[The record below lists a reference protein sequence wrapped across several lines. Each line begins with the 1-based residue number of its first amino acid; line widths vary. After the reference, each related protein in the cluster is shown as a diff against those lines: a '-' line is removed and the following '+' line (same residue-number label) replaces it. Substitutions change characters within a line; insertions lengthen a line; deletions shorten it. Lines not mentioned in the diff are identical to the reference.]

1 MLLGDFHTHSTL
13 DDGKSTLAEM
23 AAAAYDLGVTHFGFS
38 GHSFETYGQ
47 DFCLSRENV
56 PVYLETARK
65 LQEEYR
71 GRMEIFVGLEL
82 DYFGE
87 KPEGLDYAIGS
98 VHGLRLEEGRC
109 RYVDASAQT
118 SQQTVDECF
127 GGDWYR
133 YTDAYYDL
141 VADLPRKT
149 GCQWIGHFDLVTKFN
164 EQVHAIDEESPRYL
178 RRALEAMEY
187 LVREGVA
194 FEINTGAI
202 ARGYRTTPYP
212 GHTLLRWLKE
222 FGGEIILNSDCHH
235 APQLCFG
242 FEQTARL
249 AQEIG
254 FSHTNLWTR
263 EGLRPVSWNEFQKE
277 RK

>member
-23 AAAAYDLGVTHFGFS
+23 AAAAYDLGLTHFGFS
-38 GHSFETYGQ
+38 GHSFEEYGQ
-47 DFCLSRENV
+47 DFCLSRANV

-71 GRMEIFVGLEL
+71 GKMEISVGLEL
-82 DYFGE
+82 DYYGE

-98 VHGLRLEEGRC
+98 VHGLRLDGQC
-109 RYVDASAQT
+109 RYADASAQA
-118 SQQTVDECF
+118 SQQTVDEYF
-127 GGDWYR
+127 GGEWYR

-164 EQVHAIDEESPRYL
+164 DQVHTIDEDSPRYL
-178 RRALEAMEY
+178 RRALEALEY
-187 LVREGVA
+187 VVKQGVPL
-194 FEINTGAI
+194 EINTGAV
-202 ARGYRTTPYP
+202 ARGYRITPYP
-212 GHTLLRWLKE
+212 NPILLRKLKE

-242 FEQTARL
+242 FDQAVQL
-249 AQEIG
+249 AQEVG
-254 FSHTNLWTR
+254 FTHTNLWTR
-263 EGLRPVSWNEFQKE
+263 DGLRPVSWDEFGKG

>member
-13 DDGKSTLAEM
+13 DDGKSTLEEM
-23 AAAAYDLGVTHFGFS
+23 AATAYVLGLTHFGFS
-38 GHSFETYGQ
+38 GHSFEEYGQ
-47 DFCLSRENV
+47 DFCLSQANV
-56 PVYLETARK
+56 PVYVQTARK

-87 KPEGLDYAIGS
+87 KPEGLDYVIGS
-98 VHGLRLEEGRC
+98 VHGLRLGEGQC
-109 RYVDASAQT
+109 CYVDASAQD
-118 SQQTVDECF
+118 SQQTVDEYF

-164 EQVHAIDEESPRYL
+164 EQVHTIDEDSLRYL
-178 RRALEAMEY
+178 RRALEVMEY
-187 LVREGVA
+187 LVRQGVA
-194 FEINTGAI
+194 FEVNTGAI

-212 GHTLLRWLKE
+212 GSILLRRLKK
-222 FGGEIILNSDCHH
+222 FGGEIILNSDCHY
-235 APQLCFG
+235 APQLCYG
-242 FEQTARL
+242 FEQAVEL
-249 AQEIG
+249 AQEVG
-254 FSHTNLWTR
+254 FSHTNLWTKD
-263 EGLRPVSWNEFQKE
+263 GLCPVSWDEFQKGRE
-277 RK
+277 

>member
-13 DDGKSTLAEM
+13 DDGKSTLAQM
-23 AAAAYDLGVTHFGFS
+23 AAAAYDLGLTHFGFS
-38 GHSFETYGQ
+38 GHSFEEYAQ
-47 DFCLSRENV
+47 DFCLSRANV
-56 PVYLETARK
+56 PVYLETTRK
-65 LQEEYR
+65 LQQEYQD
-71 GRMEIFVGLEL
+71 RMEIFVGLEL

-87 KPEGLDYAIGS
+87 KPEGLDYVIGS
-98 VHGLRLEEGRC
+98 VHGLRLGEGQC
-109 RYVDASAQT
+109 VYVDASAQD
-118 SQQTVDECF
+118 SKRAVDECF

-164 EQVHAIDEESPRYL
+164 EQVHTIDEDSTRYL
-178 RRALEAMEY
+178 RRALEVMEY
-187 LVREGVA
+187 LVKQGVA
-194 FEINTGAI
+194 FEVNTGAI

-212 GHTLLRWLKE
+212 GGTLLRRLRE

-242 FEQTARL
+242 FDQAVEL
-249 AQEIG
+249 AQAAG
-254 FSHTNLWTR
+254 FTHTNLWTKD
-263 EGLRPVSWNEFQKE
+263 GLRPVGWDTFGKG
-277 RK
+277 RR

>member
-13 DDGKSTLAEM
+13 DDGKSTLEEM

-38 GHSFETYGQ
+38 GHSFEEYGQ
-47 DFCLSRENV
+47 DFCLPKKDV
-56 PVYLETARK
+56 PIYLETARK
-65 LQEEYR
+65 LQEAYR
-71 GRMEIFVGLEL
+71 GRMEVFVGMEL

-87 KPEGLDYAIGS
+87 NPGGLDYVIGS
-98 VHGLRLEEGRC
+98 VHCVKQGDAAC
-109 RYVDASAQT
+109 YVDESAQA
-118 SQQTVDECF
+118 SQRAVDEYF

-141 VADLPRKT
+141 VADLPQKT

-164 EQVHAIDEESPRYL
+164 EQAHTIDEDSPRYL

-187 LVREGVA
+187 LVKQGVA
-194 FEINTGAI
+194 FEINTGAV

-212 GHTLLRWLKE
+212 GNALLRQLNE
-222 FGGEIILNSDCHH
+222 FGGEIIVNSDCHY

-242 FEQTARL
+242 FDQAAEL
-249 AQEIG
+249 AQAAG
-254 FSHTNLWTR
+254 FTRTNLWTR
-263 EGLRPVSWNEFQKE
+263 DGLRPVSWDEFGKGRE
-277 RK
+277 

>member
-13 DDGKSTLAEM
+13 DDGKSTLEEM
-23 AAAAYDLGVTHFGFS
+23 AAAAYDLGLTHLGFS
-38 GHSFETYGQ
+38 GHSFEEYGQ
-47 DFCLSRENV
+47 DFCLSRANV

-65 LQEEYR
+65 LQEAYR
-71 GRMEIFVGLEL
+71 GRMEVFVGMEL

-87 KPEGLDYAIGS
+87 NPGGLDYVIGS
-98 VHGLRLEEGRC
+98 VHCVKQGDAAC
-109 RYVDASAQT
+109 YVDESSQASQRA
-118 SQQTVDECF
+118 VDEYF

-164 EQVHAIDEESPRYL
+164 EQVHTIDEDSPRYL
-178 RRALEAMEY
+178 RRALEVMEY
-187 LVREGVA
+187 LVKQEVA
-194 FEINTGAI
+194 FEINTGAV

-212 GHTLLRWLKE
+212 GNALLRQLKE
-222 FGGEIILNSDCHH
+222 FGGEIIVNSDCHY

-242 FEQTARL
+242 FDQAAEL
-249 AQEIG
+249 AQAAG
-254 FSHTNLWTR
+254 FTHTNLWTR
-263 EGLRPVSWNEFQKE
+263 DGLRPVSWDEFGKGRE
-277 RK
+277 

>member
-13 DDGKSTLAEM
+13 DDGKSTLEEM
-23 AAAAYDLGVTHFGFS
+23 AAAYDLGLTHLGFS
-38 GHSFETYGQ
+38 GHSFEEYGQ
-47 DFCLSRENV
+47 DFCLSRANV

-65 LQEEYR
+65 LQEAYR
-71 GRMEIFVGLEL
+71 GRMEVFVGMEL

-87 KPEGLDYAIGS
+87 NPGGLDYVIGS
-98 VHGLRLEEGRC
+98 VHCVKQGDAAC
-109 RYVDASAQT
+109 YVDESSQASQRA
-118 SQQTVDECF
+118 VDEYF

-164 EQVHAIDEESPRYL
+164 EQVHTIDEDSPRYL
-178 RRALEAMEY
+178 RRALEVMEY
-187 LVREGVA
+187 LVKQEVA
-194 FEINTGAI
+194 FEINTGAV

-212 GHTLLRWLKE
+212 GNALLRQLKE
-222 FGGEIILNSDCHH
+222 FGGEIIVNSDCHY

-242 FEQTARL
+242 FDQAAEL
-249 AQEIG
+249 AQAAG
-254 FSHTNLWTR
+254 FTHTNLWTR
-263 EGLRPVSWNEFQKE
+263 DGLRPVSWDEFGKGRE
-277 RK
+277 

>member
-13 DDGKSTLAEM
+13 DDGKSTLEEM
-23 AAAAYDLGVTHFGFS
+23 AAAAYALGLTHFGFS
-38 GHSFETYGQ
+38 GHSFEEYGQ
-47 DFCLSRENV
+47 DFCLPKKNV
-56 PVYLETARK
+56 PIYLETARK
-65 LQEEYR
+65 LQAAYQ
-71 GRMEIFVGLEL
+71 GKMETFVGMEL

-87 KPEGLDYAIGS
+87 KPQGLDYAIGS
-98 VHGLRLEEGRC
+98 VHGLRLEEGKC
-109 RYVDASAQT
+109 RYVDASAQA
-118 SQQTVDECF
+118 SQQTVDEYF

-178 RRALEAMEY
+178 HRALEVMEY
-187 LVREGVA
+187 VVKQGVA
-194 FEINTGAI
+194 FEINTGAV

-212 GHTLLRWLKE
+212 SPILLRRLKE

-242 FEQTARL
+242 FDQAVEL
-249 AQEIG
+249 AQAAG
-254 FSHTNLWTR
+254 FTHTNLWTR
-263 EGLRPVSWNEFQKE
+263 DGLRPVGWDQF
-277 RK
+277 RKGGT

>member
-23 AAAAYDLGVTHFGFS
+23 AAAAYDLGLTHFGFS
-38 GHSFETYGQ
+38 GHSFEEYGQ
-47 DFCLSRENV
+47 DFCLPKKNV
-56 PVYLETARK
+56 PIYLEAARK
-65 LQEEYR
+65 LQEAYR
-71 GRMEIFVGLEL
+71 GRMEVFVGMEL

-87 KPEGLDYAIGS
+87 NPGGLDYVIGS
-98 VHGLRLEEGRC
+98 AHCVKQGDAAC
-109 RYVDASAQT
+109 YVDASAQA
-118 SQQTVDECF
+118 SQQTVAAYF

-164 EQVHAIDEESPRYL
+164 DQVHTIDEDSPRYL
-178 RRALEAMEY
+178 RRALEVLEY
-187 LVREGVA
+187 VVKQGVA
-194 FEINTGAI
+194 LEINTGAV

-212 GHTLLRWLKE
+212 GNALLRQLKE
-222 FGGEIILNSDCHH
+222 FGGEIIVNSDCHY

-242 FEQTARL
+242 FDQAAEL
-249 AQEIG
+249 AQAAG
-254 FSHTNLWTR
+254 FTHTNLWTR
-263 EGLRPVSWNEFQKE
+263 DGLRPVSWDEFGKGRE
-277 RK
+277 

>member
-23 AAAAYDLGVTHFGFS
+23 AAAAYDRGLTHFGFS
-38 GHSFETYGQ
+38 GHSFEEYGQ
-47 DFCLSRENV
+47 DFCLSRANV
-56 PVYLETARK
+56 PVYLEAARK
-65 LQEEYR
+65 LQEEYL
-71 GRMEIFVGLEL
+71 GKMEISVGLEL
-82 DYFGE
+82 DYYGE

-98 VHGLRLEEGRC
+98 VHGLRLDGQC
-109 RYVDASAQT
+109 RYADASAQA
-118 SQQTVDECF
+118 SQQTVDEYF

-164 EQVHAIDEESPRYL
+164 DQVHTIDEDSPRYL
-178 RRALEAMEY
+178 RRALEVLEY
-187 LVREGVA
+187 VVKQGVA
-194 FEINTGAI
+194 LEINTGAV
-202 ARGYRTTPYP
+202 ARGYRIIPYP
-212 GHTLLRWLKE
+212 NPILLRKLKE

-242 FEQTARL
+242 FDQAVQL
-249 AQEIG
+249 AQEVG
-254 FSHTNLWTR
+254 FTHTNLWTKD
-263 EGLRPVSWNEFQKE
+263 GLRPVSWDEFGKG

>member
-13 DDGKSTLAEM
+13 DDGKSTLEEM
-23 AAAAYDLGVTHFGFS
+23 AAAAYALGLTHFGFS
-38 GHSFETYGQ
+38 GHSFEEYGQ
-47 DFCLSRENV
+47 DFCLPRKNV
-56 PVYLETARK
+56 PIYLETARK
-65 LQEEYR
+65 LQEVYR
-71 GRMEIFVGLEL
+71 GRMEVFVGMEL

-87 KPEGLDYAIGS
+87 NPGGLDYVIGS
-98 VHGLRLEEGRC
+98 VHCVKQGNVAC
-109 RYVDASAQT
+109 YVDESAQA
-118 SQQTVDECF
+118 SQRAVDEYF

-164 EQVHAIDEESPRYL
+164 EQVHAIDEDSPRYL
-178 RRALEAMEY
+178 RRALEVLEY
-187 LVREGVA
+187 VVKQGVA
-194 FEINTGAI
+194 LEINTGAV

-212 GHTLLRWLKE
+212 GNALLRKLRE

-242 FEQTARL
+242 FDQAVEL
-249 AQEIG
+249 AQAGG
-254 FSHTNLWTR
+254 FTHTNLWTR
-263 EGLRPVSWNEFQKE
+263 DGLRPVSWDEF
-277 RK
+277 RKGGK

>member
-23 AAAAYDLGVTHFGFS
+23 AAAAYDLGLTHFGFS
-38 GHSFETYGQ
+38 GHSFEEYGQ
-47 DFCLSRENV
+47 DFCLPKKNV
-56 PVYLETARK
+56 PIYLEAARK
-65 LQEEYR
+65 LQEAYR
-71 GRMEIFVGLEL
+71 GRMEVFVGMEL

-87 KPEGLDYAIGS
+87 NPGGLDYVIGS
-98 VHGLRLEEGRC
+98 AHCVKQGDAAC
-109 RYVDASAQT
+109 YVDASAQA
-118 SQQTVDECF
+118 SQQTVDEYF

-164 EQVHAIDEESPRYL
+164 DQVHTIDEDSPRYL
-178 RRALEAMEY
+178 RRALEVLEY
-187 LVREGVA
+187 VVKQGVA
-194 FEINTGAI
+194 LEINTGAV

-212 GHTLLRWLKE
+212 GNALLRQLKE
-222 FGGEIILNSDCHH
+222 FGGEIIVNSDCHY

-242 FEQTARL
+242 FDQAAEL
-249 AQEIG
+249 AQAAG
-254 FSHTNLWTR
+254 FTHTNLWTR
-263 EGLRPVSWNEFQKE
+263 DGLRPVSWDEFGKGRE
-277 RK
+277 